1 MYILHLVIIINNSL
15 FKSTL
20 RFGRRK
26 TIVHRTMCALPE
38 AISAGG
44 LSYTQE
50 ITFSAYTKNSLKV
63 FLSDCFLF
71 SAIFSFP
78 RCFDMKIMSAA
89 RLLQLH
95 LLQHKCIHHYKV
107 AQASS
112 HHEQMKNLMASK
124 IFMLTVKNRKFQCI
138 DHSADCINDSAC

>member
-1 MYILHLVIIINNSL
+1 MPLQVYTPFRSAQNHCPPDNV
-15 FKSTL
+15 
-20 RFGRRK
+20 R
-26 TIVHRTMCALPE
+26 P
-38 AISAGG
+38 AGG
-44 LSYTQE
+44 YISWKAFVYAGNCIFCVYE
-50 ITFSAYTKNSLKV
+50 NSLKV
-63 FLSDCFLF
+63 FLSGCFLF
-71 SAIFSFP
+71 SAIFCFP

-124 IFMLTVKNRKFQCI
+124 IFMLPVKNRKFQCI